1 MKYYV
6 GKIDEQYGE
15 FEVEQSIL
23 FATTED
29 PSDILEEIAKDWY
42 GQDEHDS
49 DGLREGMYWNCGE
62 MAYGAGKYYEVSK
75 AVYAELK
82 DKHVFVEMYSDG
94 KPQWDRNP
102 EPFDFRCIVRC
113 ENGVGE
119 WEIYPTGETFDT
131 RKEAETRL
139 AEMLE
144 AEDEA

>member
-23 FATTED
+23 FATTEN

-62 MAYGAGKYYEVSK
+62 MAYGAGNYYEVSE

-82 DKHVFVEMYSDG
+82 DKRVFVEMYSDG
-94 KPQWDRNP
+94 KPLWDRKALG
-102 EPFDFRCIVRC
+102 F
-113 ENGVGE
+113 
-119 WEIYPTGETFDT
+119 
-131 RKEAETRL
+131 
-139 AEMLE
+139 
-144 AEDEA
+144 